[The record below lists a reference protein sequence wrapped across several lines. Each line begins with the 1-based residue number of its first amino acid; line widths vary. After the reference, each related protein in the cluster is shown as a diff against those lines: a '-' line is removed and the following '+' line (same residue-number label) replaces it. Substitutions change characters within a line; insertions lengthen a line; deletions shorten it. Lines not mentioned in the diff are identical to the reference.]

1 MQRFLNFWGV
11 ALYGKRQRCAG
22 GTRPAGLWFAAIA
35 TATRRAA
42 RFLLWL
48 TKLLFACSGCDARL
62 SKSAGLKPA
71 SIGRLRAGR
80 LETRV
85 EWVFQPWVTGNARKQ
100 WAGGQSLRKC
110 PFYAGFGAGVV
121 AIVVVGLWWCYG
133 RYAAASGSTGDVSFP
148 RDRRCKV
155 RHCRSA
161 DSRSDALLLR
171 DQWCAGD
178 ARAAA
183 GCSRRQTKIYPRFA
197 ETSFFRLCWLVAR
210 GLWFSATRRTAHFSA
225 AALPACDL

>member
-1 MQRFLNFWGV
+1 MQRLLNFWGV
-11 ALYGKRQRCAG
+11 ALYGKRQRGAG
-22 GTRPAGLWFAAIA
+22 GARPAGLWFAAA
-35 TATRRAA
+35 ATRRAA

-48 TKLLFACSGCDARL
+48 AELLSAPFRCARL
-62 SKSAGLKPA
+62 SKSAGRKPA
-71 SIGRLRAGR
+71 SIGCLRAGS

-178 ARAAA
+178 ARVAA

-210 GLWFSATRRTAHFSA
+210 GLRFTATRRTAHFSV

>member
-1 MQRFLNFWGV
+1 MGWNRKCGKMQRFLNFWGV

-22 GTRPAGLWFAAIA
+22 GARPAGLWFAAA
-35 TATRRAA
+35 ATRRAA

-62 SKSAGLKPA
+62 SKSAGRKPA

-80 LETRV
+80 PETRV
-85 EWVFQPWVTGNARKQ
+85 NSGLADRQPGNARKH
-100 WAGGQSLRKC
+100 WASGQAPRRC
-110 PFYAGFGAGVV
+110 PFYAGFEAGVV

-161 DSRSDALLLR
+161 DSRSGASLPR
-171 DQWCAGD
+171 VRWCASG

-183 GCSRRQTKIYPRFA
+183 ERSRRQTKIYPRFA
-197 ETSFFRLCWLVAR
+197 EISFFPL
-210 GLWFSATRRTAHFSA
+210 LW
-225 AALPACDL
+225 C